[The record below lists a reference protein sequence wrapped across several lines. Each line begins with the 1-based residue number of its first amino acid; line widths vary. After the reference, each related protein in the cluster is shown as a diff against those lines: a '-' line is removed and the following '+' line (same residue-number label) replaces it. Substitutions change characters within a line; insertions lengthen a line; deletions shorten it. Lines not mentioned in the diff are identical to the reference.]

1 MPLAADRRVPVRGMQ
16 RAMVKAMSAA
26 WAVPHMGLCDEVSVD
41 ALMSLR
47 GELRAPAAARGVAK
61 LTFLPLLVKA
71 ASLALVQHPVM
82 NAQLVLSGGGGGGG
96 GQDGSADEATLVY
109 RSAHNIGIAMDS
121 PRGLVVPCVRDAQRL
136 SVLEIAREL
145 LRLQALAAAGKL
157 GERELADVTFSL
169 SNIGSIGGTYA
180 SPIIPR
186 PNVRLLRFAAPSA
199 ALALLRKAQS

>member
-1 MPLAADRRVPVRGMQ
+1 MQ
-16 RAMVKAMSAA
+16 RAMVKAMTSA

-41 ALMSLR
+41 ALMALR
-47 GELRAPAAARGVAK
+47 GDLRAPAAARGVAK

-71 ASLALVQHPVM
+71 ASLALAQHPVM
-82 NAQLVLSGGGGGGG
+82 NAQLVLGGGA
-96 GQDGSADEATLVY
+96 SEEATLVY

-186 PNVRLLRFAAPSA
+186 PNVRPARPRRSSPAARLCEMVAPGVLQCA
-199 ALALLRKAQS
+199 RPR